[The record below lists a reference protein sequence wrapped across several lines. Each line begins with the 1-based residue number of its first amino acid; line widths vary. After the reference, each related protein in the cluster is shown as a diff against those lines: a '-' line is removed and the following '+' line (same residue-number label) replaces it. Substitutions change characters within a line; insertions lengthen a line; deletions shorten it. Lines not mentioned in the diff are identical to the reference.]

1 MAPFFIDSN
10 VAGGYHPRMQDWQDP
25 ENKWTTV
32 FVAQGMAQA
41 SIVTGRLETEEIP
54 VKLKYEAAGRIYA
67 LTVDGLGEV
76 RVQVP
81 AELLDKARRV
91 LMDIYRDDEIP
102 WES

>member
-1 MAPFFIDSN
+1 
-10 VAGGYHPRMQDWQDP
+10 MQDRNRQNPPITEDEWL
-25 ENKWTTV
+25 TV
-32 FVAQGMAQA
+32 YVAQGMAQA
-41 SIVTGRLETEEIP
+41 SIVSGRLETEDIP

-81 AELLDKARRV
+81 APLLDKARRI

-102 WES
+102 WEA

>member
-1 MAPFFIDSN
+1 
-10 VAGGYHPRMQDWQDP
+10 MQDQFSQNQEIEWS
-25 ENKWTTV
+25 TV

-41 SIVTGRLETEEIP
+41 SIISGRLETEDIP
-54 VKLKYEAAGRIYA
+54 VKFRYEAAGRIYA

-81 AELLDKARRV
+81 AHLMEKARRI

-102 WES
+102 WEES

>member
-1 MAPFFIDSN
+1 
-10 VAGGYHPRMQDWQDP
+10 MQGP
-25 ENKWTTV
+25 ENKWSTV
-32 FVAQGMAQA
+32 YVAQGMAQA
-41 SIVTGRLETEEIP
+41 SIISGRLETEGIP

-81 AELLDKARRV
+81 ASALEQARRV
-91 LMDIYRDDEIP
+91 LMDIYKEDEIP